1 MNLKKW
7 MLVFMLGLL
16 TGVSGHALDSFE
28 NILPVAPQ
36 QQLQEDS
43 SSLPFHYEQIHLLS
57 LQQAVEQG
65 HSASGNPFPVEEFA
79 LIAGL
84 DIGPLRLWILQ
95 DIRFLL
101 EIQLF
106 PFHSFW

>member
-7 MLVFMLGLL
+7 MLVMLFGLL

-28 NILPVAPQ
+28 DVQPIAE
-36 QQLQEDS
+36 QQLGEDS

-65 HSASGNPFPVEEFA
+65 HSTEGTRFPVDDLY
-79 LIAGL
+79 LIAYLNSGQ
-84 DIGPLRLWILQ
+84 WEHWFLQ
-95 DIRFLL
+95 DIRLLL

>member
-1 MNLKKW
+1 
-7 MLVFMLGLL
+7 MLALIFGLL
-16 TGVSGHALDSFE
+16 VGMPVHALDSKLE
-28 NILPVAPQ
+28 VLPGGTQ
-36 QQLQEDS
+36 EQLQADS

-65 HSASGNPFPVEEFA
+65 HSGNGNLYCGYEWSQTSVLKNGVTGHLF
-79 LIAGL
+79 
-84 DIGPLRLWILQ
+84 LQ
-95 DIRFLL
+95 DIRSLL